1 MSFIAWTAA
10 IPIMIGL
17 CLWPPSALS
26 QELVVP
32 GQTPPP
38 EIQEIELTYV
48 GDQSV
53 PKIIVRRRQP
63 ANPFVLSS
71 YRPSDPHLPLSTMP
85 SAGNPTDFC
94 QAQQTSMAPPLRV
107 RFTRKGTSPSEFT
120 WSLRTSNTGLD
131 ALSFHALRVRGRTS
145 RPLMIT
151 LVAESADQRQ
161 STAEVGRVA
170 DRFDVEFPLAPIA
183 RQLDLRRLTQ
193 VKLLVEDDADVVLEE
208 CAWMNHA
215 PSISPSPSIGFW
227 YWDYRTAIRNPSG
240 MLSACRQHHC
250 RRLLLQMPDMRD
262 PDEVW
267 TAYAAL
273 FASTQAEG
281 IELFA
286 LDGAPDMIDT
296 PTILTD
302 KVTRLLTLVGNSGL
316 PGMQL
321 DIEPYLLEGFPDDV
335 TIFDR
340 YLDTIERVKTTLG
353 GRGRLSI
360 VIPFWFTSTIH
371 RNRPLAFTL
380 IDRVD
385 EVAVMSYRTDVE
397 ELATISEDTLRYG
410 RLQDIPIWLAMET
423 TRLLPERH
431 VILQR
436 EDDPA
441 LADGILDPVRRML
454 TLGHIPA
461 VEAHGQGGIGFRI
474 HHDTTIRPEHLS
486 FAGRTQREV
495 RHAISRVFA
504 KIHSPSFSGLLIHD
518 LPGYLGL
525 QE

>member
-10 IPIMIGL
+10 SPIMIGL
-17 CLWPPSALS
+17 CLWPPSAMS
-26 QELVVP
+26 QEFVVP

-63 ANPFVLSS
+63 ANSFTLSS
-71 YRPSDPHLPLSTMP
+71 YRPSDPRLPLSAMP
-85 SAGNPTDFC
+85 SASNPIDFC
-94 QAQQTSMAPPLRV
+94 QARQESMAPPLRAGFV
-107 RFTRKGTSPSEFT
+107 RKGTSPCEFA
-120 WSLRTSNTGLD
+120 WSLRTGNGSLD
-131 ALSFHALRVRGRTS
+131 ALSFHALRVRGGTS
-145 RPLMIT
+145 SPLTIM

-161 STAEVGRVA
+161 NTAVVGRVT
-170 DRFDVEFPLAPIA
+170 DRFDVVFPLTPIA

-193 VKLLVEDDADVVLEE
+193 VNLLVEEDADVMLEE
-208 CAWMNHA
+208 CVWVNREPA
-215 PSISPSPSIGFW
+215 ISPIPSIGFW
-227 YWDYRTAIRNPSG
+227 YWDYRTAIRDPAG

-250 RRLLLQMPDMRD
+250 RRLLLQMPDLRD
-262 PDEVW
+262 SDQVW
-267 TAYAAL
+267 AAYAAL
-273 FASTQAEG
+273 FVSTQAAG

-296 PTILTD
+296 PKILTD

-321 DIEPYLLEGFPDDV
+321 DIEPYLLDGFPDDV

-340 YLDTIERVKTTLG
+340 YLDTIERVKAALG
-353 GRGRLSI
+353 GRGRLSV
-360 VIPFWFTSTIH
+360 VIPFWFTSTMH
-371 RNRPLAFTL
+371 LNRPLAFTV
-380 IDRVD
+380 IDRTD

-410 RLQDIPIWLAMET
+410 RLQGIPVWLAMET
-423 TRLLPERH
+423 TRLPPERH
-431 VILQR
+431 IILHR

-441 LADGILDPVRRML
+441 LADGILDPMRRIL

-461 VEAHGQGGIGFRI
+461 VEAHRQGGIGFRI
-474 HHDTTIRPEHLS
+474 HHDTTIQPERLS
-486 FAGRTQREV
+486 FAGRRRRDV
-495 RHAISRVFA
+495 RHAITRVFA
-504 KIHSPSFSGLLIHD
+504 EILTPSFSGLLIHD

-525 QE
+525 HE

>member
-1 MSFIAWTAA
+1 M
-10 IPIMIGL
+10 
-17 CLWPPSALS
+17 S
-26 QELVVP
+26 QELAVP

-38 EIQEIELTYV
+38 EIQEIELIYA

-53 PKIIVRRRQP
+53 PKIIVRGQQP
-63 ANPFVLSS
+63 ANSFTLSS
-71 YRPSDPHLPLSTMP
+71 YRPSDPQLALF
-85 SAGNPTDFC
+85 AQTDTGTSVGGC
-94 QAQQTSMAPPLRV
+94 RAQQERVAPPLRV
-107 RFTRKGTSPSEFT
+107 HVAREGTSPCELV
-120 WSLRTSNTGLD
+120 WSLRTANSSLD
-131 ALSFHALRVRGRTS
+131 GLSFHALRVRGRTS
-145 RPLMIT
+145 SPLTIM

-161 STAEVGRVA
+161 STAVVGRVA
-170 DRFDVEFPLAPIA
+170 GHFDVDLPLAPIA

-193 VKLLVEDDADVVLEE
+193 VKLFVEDDADVVLEE
-208 CAWMNHA
+208 CAWVNQEPA
-215 PSISPSPSIGFW
+215 ISPIPSVGFW
-227 YWDYRTAIRNPSG
+227 YWDYRTAIRDPDG

-262 PDEVW
+262 PDEMWV
-267 TAYAAL
+267 AYASL
-273 FASTQAEG
+273 FASTQAAG

-286 LDGAPDMIDT
+286 LDGAPDAIDT

-321 DIEPYLLEGFPDDV
+321 DIEPYLLDSFPDDV

-353 GRGRLSI
+353 GHGRLSL

-371 RNRPLAFTL
+371 RNRPLAFTVM
-380 IDRVD
+380 DQVD
-385 EVAVMSYRTDVE
+385 EIAVMSYRTDVE
-397 ELATISEDTLRYG
+397 ELAAISEDTLRYG
-410 RLQDIPIWLAMET
+410 RLQGIPVWLAMET

-431 VILQR
+431 VILKR
-436 EDDPA
+436 EDEPT

-461 VEAHGQGGIGFRI
+461 VDAHRQDQMWFRI
-474 HHDTTIRPEHLS
+474 HHDTTVHPERLS

-495 RHAISRVFA
+495 RHAISRVFTR
-504 KIHSPSFSGLLIHD
+504 IHSPSFSGLLIHD

-525 QE
+525 HE

>member
-1 MSFIAWTAA
+1 M
-10 IPIMIGL
+10 PILIGL
-17 CLWPPSALS
+17 CLWPSSALS

-38 EIQEIELTYV
+38 EIHEIELTYV

-71 YRPSDPHLPLSTMP
+71 YRPSDPHLPLATMP
-85 SAGNPTDFC
+85 SAGNPIDLC
-94 QAQQTSMAPPLRV
+94 QAQQTSMVPPLRV
-107 RFTRKGTSPSEFT
+107 RLTRKGTSPCEFT
-120 WSLRTSNTGLD
+120 WSLRTSNTRLD

-145 RPLMIT
+145 SPLLIT

-161 STAEVGRVA
+161 SIAEVGRVA
-170 DRFDVEFPLAPIA
+170 GRFDVEFPLAPIA

-208 CAWMNHA
+208 CAWMNPA
-215 PSISPSPSIGFW
+215 PSISPSPSVGFW
-227 YWDYRTAIRNPSG
+227 YWDYRTAIRNPAG

-273 FASTQAEG
+273 FPATQAAG
-281 IELFA
+281 IELLA

-302 KVTRLLTLVGNSGL
+302 KVTRLLTLIGNSSL

-353 GRGRLSI
+353 GRGRLSV

-441 LADGILDPVRRML
+441 LANGILDPVRRML
-454 TLGHIPA
+454 TLGDIPA

-474 HHDTTIRPEHLS
+474 HHDTTIQPEHLS

-495 RHAISRVFA
+495 RHAINRVFA